1 MKIKKIKLPERSI
14 LNDFSIKYDFID
26 SYQGDI
32 YDPENKL
39 KATDIGRAFFSS
51 APNWVGKLFAFRNK
65 MVALFGLKTLDTVSN
80 REELL
85 AKFKCEAG
93 EQLGLFKVFN
103 TNENEVILGENDKHL
118 DFRISL
124 FLESS
129 EGNLTKKIITISTTV
144 IFHNRFGKL
153 YFLPVKPFH
162 QLIVPS
168 MLKGI
173 INHLERK

>member
-1 MKIKKIKLPERSI
+1 MKIKKINFPERSI
-14 LNDFSIKYDFID
+14 LYDFSIKYDFMD
-26 SYQGDI
+26 SYQGAI
-32 YDPENKL
+32 SDPENKL
-39 KATDIGRAFFSS
+39 KATDIGKAFFSS
-51 APNWVGKLFAFRNK
+51 APDWVGKLFTFRNK
-65 MVALFGLKTLDTVSN
+65 TVAFFGLKISDNASN

-93 EQLGLFKVFN
+93 EQLGLFKVFSS
-103 TNENEVILGENDKHL
+103 NENEVILGENDKHL

-129 EGNLTKKIITISTTV
+129 EENTTKKKISISTTV
-144 IFHNRFGKL
+144 IFHNLFGRL